1 MTDATNDATI
11 VSGQWS
17 GRSAK
22 LCFWFGL
29 IGAAVAA
36 IGAYGSGFGLWP
48 FTLGL
53 LSVVLGTVLCLISLI
68 AGLIAFFR
76 NRRSG
81 GQGSRILAGLVLALG
96 LLAIVAPWIAKG
108 RKVPA
113 IHDVTTNIASP
124 PLFIKIAP
132 RADNLVGVG
141 TEDKWRE
148 LHASAYSDIV
158 PLNMAKAPAEAMG
171 IALRLVKE
179 RGWEVALAAP
189 GRIEATDT
197 ASPFKFKDD
206 VVIIAALA
214 PDGKTTTIN
223 IRSVSRVGVSDL
235 GVNADRVRAL
245 IADLR
250 AADRS
255 TP

>member
-1 MTDATNDATI
+1 MTDATI
-11 VSGQWS
+11 VAKPWN

-22 LCFWFGL
+22 MCFWFGL
-29 IGAAVAA
+29 VGAAVAA

-53 LSVVLGTVLCLISLI
+53 LAVVLGTVLCLISVI

-76 NRRSG
+76 NRSGG

-108 RKVPA
+108 GKVPA
-113 IHDVTTNIASP
+113 IHDVTTNIVSP
-124 PLFIKIAP
+124 PQFTKISP
-132 RADNLVGVG
+132 RADNLAGVG

-148 LHASAYSDIV
+148 LHASTYSDIV
-158 PLNMAKAPAEAMG
+158 PLNMAKTPAEAIG
-171 IALRLVKE
+171 TALRLVKE
-179 RGWEVALAAP
+179 RGWDVALSAP
-189 GRIEATDT
+189 DRIEATAT
-197 ASPFKFKDD
+197 ASPFQFKDD
-206 VVIIAALA
+206 VVIVA
-214 PDGKTTTIN
+214 
-223 IRSVSRVGVSDL
+223 SVSRVGISDL

-245 IADLR
+245 IADLK
-250 AADRS
+250 AADRT

>member
-1 MTDATNDATI
+1 MTDATI
-11 VSGQWS
+11 VAKPWN

-22 LCFWFGL
+22 MCFWFGL
-29 IGAAVAA
+29 VGAAVAA

-53 LSVVLGTVLCLISLI
+53 LAVVLGTVLCLISVI

-76 NRRSG
+76 NRRGG

-108 RKVPA
+108 GKVPA
-113 IHDVTTNIASP
+113 IHDVTTNIVSP
-124 PLFIKIAP
+124 PQFTKISP
-132 RADNLVGVG
+132 RADNLAGVG

-148 LHASAYSDIV
+148 LHASTYSDIV
-158 PLNMAKAPAEAMG
+158 PLNMAKTPAEAIG
-171 IALRLVKE
+171 TALRLVKE
-179 RGWEVALAAP
+179 RGWDVALSAP
-189 GRIEATDT
+189 DRIEATAT
-197 ASPFKFKDD
+197 ASPFQFKDD
-206 VVIIAALA
+206 VVIVASLA
-214 PDGKTTTIN
+214 PDGKTSMVN
-223 IRSVSRVGVSDL
+223 IRSVSRVGISDL

-245 IADLR
+245 IADLK
-250 AADRS
+250 AADRT